1 MMDHKELRQLLH
13 RNNTWHDAKKM
24 AEEEGR
30 FAREPLGDWQ
40 SPSDSERWENLR
52 YALETV
58 RLKHNISAS
67 TNKAEELQ
75 LMQRKKWE
83 IEEML
88 EEHDR
93 RERTA
98 VPEVQQK
105 KTFAQGLYDLFFRAQ
120 QRVVPKAVIDESDLR
135 NLLRDIK
142 RQVPFYLD
150 TLE

>member
-1 MMDHKELRQLLH
+1 MTDTKELRKLLN

-30 FAREPLGDWQ
+30 FAREPLGDWH

-67 TNKAEELQ
+67 TNKEEELQ
-75 LMQRKKWE
+75 LMQRQKWI

-88 EEHDR
+88 EQHDKC
-93 RERTA
+93 A

-105 KTFAQGLYDLFFRAQ
+105 KTFAQGLYDLFFRVEE
-120 QRVVPKAVIDESDLR
+120 RVMPKAVIDESELR

-142 RQVPFYLD
+142 RQVPFYLNA
-150 TLE
+150 LE

>member
-1 MMDHKELRQLLH
+1 MMDIKELRNLLK
-13 RNNTWHDAKKM
+13 RNNTWHDPKKM

-67 TNKAEELQ
+67 SNKEEELQ
-75 LMQRKKWE
+75 LMQRQKWA

-88 EEHDR
+88 EQHEKC
-93 RERTA
+93 A
-98 VPEVQQK
+98 VPKLEQK
-105 KTFAQGLYDLFFRAQ
+105 KTFAQGLYDLFFRAGADE
-120 QRVVPKAVIDESDLR
+120 PKPVIDESGLR
-135 NLLRDIK
+135 NLLRDIH
-142 RQVPFYLD
+142 RQMPFYLNA
-150 TLE
+150 LE

>member
-1 MMDHKELRQLLH
+1 MMDTKELRELLH
-13 RNNTWHDAKKM
+13 RNNTWHDPKKL

-52 YALETV
+52 YELETV

-67 TNKAEELQ
+67 SNKEEELQ
-75 LMQRKKWE
+75 LMQRQKWV

-93 RERTA
+93 RQRTA
-98 VPEVQQK
+98 VDQK
-105 KTFAQGLYDLFFRAQ
+105 KTFAQGLYDLFFGAEADE
-120 QRVVPKAVIDESDLR
+120 PKPFIDESGLR
-135 NLLRDIK
+135 NLLRDIN
-142 RQVPFYLD
+142 RQMSFYV
-150 TLE
+150 

>member
-1 MMDHKELRQLLH
+1 MDINELRQLLH

-52 YALETV
+52 YALEKV
-58 RLKHNISAS
+58 RLNYNISAS
-67 TNKAEELQ
+67 ANKAEELQ
-75 LMQRKKWE
+75 FMQRKKWE

-88 EEHDR
+88 EEH
-93 RERTA
+93 EKSA

-105 KTFAQGLYDLFFRAQ
+105 KTFAQGLYHLFFGAEAEASK
-120 QRVVPKAVIDESDLR
+120 PVIDESGLR
-135 NLLRDIK
+135 NLLRDIN
-142 RQVPFYLD
+142 RQMPFYLNA
-150 TLE
+150 LE

>member
-1 MMDHKELRQLLH
+1 MH

-40 SPSDSERWENLR
+40 SPSDIERWENLR

-67 TNKAEELQ
+67 SNKEEELQ
-75 LMQRKKWE
+75 LIQRQKWV
-83 IEEML
+83 IEEIL

-93 RERTA
+93 RQKTTVE
-98 VPEVQQK
+98 QK
-105 KTFAQGLYDLFFRAQ
+105 KTFAQGLYDLFFRAEAEE
-120 QRVVPKAVIDESDLR
+120 PKPVIDESGLR

-142 RQVPFYLD
+142 RQVPFYLNA
-150 TLE
+150 LE

>member
-1 MMDHKELRQLLH
+1 MMDTKELRKLLD
-13 RNNTWHDAKKM
+13 RNNTWHDPKKM

-52 YALETV
+52 YELETV

-67 TNKAEELQ
+67 SNKEEELQ
-75 LMQRKKWE
+75 LMQRQKWA

-93 RERTA
+93 RQTTA
-98 VPEVQQK
+98 VDQK
-105 KTFAQGLYDLFFRAQ
+105 KTFAQGLYDLFFGAETEASK
-120 QRVVPKAVIDESDLR
+120 PVIDESGLR
-135 NLLRDIK
+135 NLLRDIH
-142 RQVPFYLD
+142 RQMPFYLNA
-150 TLE
+150 LE

>member
-1 MMDHKELRQLLH
+1 MMDIKELRKLLN
-13 RNNTWHDAKKM
+13 RNNTWHDPKKM

-52 YALETV
+52 YELETV

-67 TNKAEELQ
+67 SNKEEELQ
-75 LMQRKKWE
+75 LMQRQKWA

-93 RERTA
+93 RQTTA
-98 VPEVQQK
+98 VEQK
-105 KTFAQGLYDLFFRAQ
+105 KTFAQGLYDLFFRAEADE
-120 QRVVPKAVIDESDLR
+120 PKPVIDESGLR
-135 NLLRDIK
+135 ILLRDIH
-142 RQVPFYLD
+142 RQMPFYLNA
-150 TLE
+150 LE

>member
-1 MMDHKELRQLLH
+1 MTDTKELRKLLH

-52 YALETV
+52 YELETV

-67 TNKAEELQ
+67 ANKAEELQ
-75 LMQRKKWE
+75 LMQRQKWA

-88 EEHDR
+88 EEH
-93 RERTA
+93 EKCA
-98 VPEVQQK
+98 VPDVQQK
-105 KTFAQGLYDLFFRAQ
+105 KTFAQKLYDLFFRVEAEAKQ
-120 QRVVPKAVIDESDLR
+120 DKPVIDESGLR
-135 NLLRDIK
+135 NLLRDIN
-142 RQVPFYLD
+142 RQMPFYL
-150 TLE
+150 

>member
-13 RNNTWHDAKKM
+13 RNNTWHDTKKM

-30 FAREPLGDWQ
+30 FAREPLGDLQ

-67 TNKAEELQ
+67 TNKEEELH
-75 LMQRKKWE
+75 LMQRQKWI

-88 EEHDR
+88 EEHDKS
-93 RERTA
+93 A

-105 KTFAQGLYDLFFRAQ
+105 KTFAQGLYHLFFREQ

>member
-1 MMDHKELRQLLH
+1 MMDIKELRKLLH

-75 LMQRKKWE
+75 LMQRQKWA

-88 EEHDR
+88 EEHDKC
-93 RERTA
+93 A
-98 VPEVQQK
+98 VTEVQQK
-105 KTFAQGLYDLFFRAQ
+105 KTFAKSLYDLFFRVEAEASK
-120 QRVVPKAVIDESDLR
+120 PVIDESDLR

>member
-1 MMDHKELRQLLH
+1 MMDHKELRKLLH

-67 TNKAEELQ
+67 TNKEEELH
-75 LMQRKKWE
+75 LMQRQKWI

-88 EEHDR
+88 EEHQR
-93 RERTA
+93 NSQPTVEF
-98 VPEVQQK
+98 K
-105 KTFAQGLYDLFFRAQ
+105 KTFAQNLYHLFFRAEE
-120 QRVVPKAVIDESDLR
+120 RVVPKAVIDESDLR
-135 NLLRDIK
+135 NLLRDIN
-142 RQVPFYLD
+142 RQIPFYFN

>member
-1 MMDHKELRQLLH
+1 MMDTKELRELLH
-13 RNNTWHDAKKM
+13 RNNTWHDPKKL

-52 YALETV
+52 YELETV

-67 TNKAEELQ
+67 SNKEEELQ
-75 LMQRKKWE
+75 LMQRQKWV

-93 RERTA
+93 RQTTKVE
-98 VPEVQQK
+98 QK
-105 KTFAQGLYDLFFRAQ
+105 KTFAQGLYDLFFGAEADE
-120 QRVVPKAVIDESDLR
+120 PKPFIDESGLR
-135 NLLRDIK
+135 NLLRDIN
-142 RQVPFYLD
+142 RQMSFYV
-150 TLE
+150 

>member
-1 MMDHKELRQLLH
+1 MDNKELRELLH

-52 YALETV
+52 YELETV

-67 TNKAEELQ
+67 ANKAEELQ
-75 LMQRKKWE
+75 LMQRHKWA

-88 EEHDR
+88 EENDR
-93 RERTA
+93 RQTTT

-105 KTFAQGLYDLFFRAQ
+105 KTFAQGLYDLFFRVEE
-120 QRVVPKAVIDESDLR
+120 RVIPLAVIDESGLR
-135 NLLRDIK
+135 NLLRDIN
-142 RQVPFYLD
+142 RQMPFYLNA
-150 TLE
+150 LE